1 MPLED
6 RALTTEHIVEVRFRA
21 FGKLLDIRGRIA
33 DWIADHSDL
42 TYWTVSENRV
52 EFRLN
57 ETSQRETAFV
67 GHRNLGYAVRRP
79 DTRNYLPDRALHFVA
94 ELLRVDE
101 FELRP
106 FMRVGVRMRVL
117 FPHQGEFAALVR
129 RVKERLPVNNKLV
142 EPFHAEIEDVGP
154 VLILRRGDR
163 RIKVQSG
170 PMAREQIQATMQGHD
185 NLPNVG
191 FYLDQDH
198 YQTENLG
205 RPTERDLAHL
215 VRSFSTAAWEAV
227 DFFNRLLF

>member
-6 RALTTEHIVEVRFRA
+6 RALTTEHVVEVRFRA
-21 FGKLLDIRGRIA
+21 FGRLLDIRGRIA
-33 DWIADHSDL
+33 DWITDHSDF
-42 TYWTVSENRV
+42 TFWSVSENRV
-52 EFRLN
+52 EFRLS

-79 DTRNYLPDRALHFVA
+79 DTRNYLPDRALHFVG

-106 FMRVGVRMRVL
+106 FVRVGVRLRVL
-117 FPHQGEFAALVR
+117 FPFQGEFAALLR
-129 RVKERLPVNNKLV
+129 RVNERVPVHNNLV
-142 EPFHAEIEDVGP
+142 EPFHAEVEDVGP

-163 RIKVQSG
+163 RIQVKAG
-170 PMAREQIQATMQGHD
+170 PMAQEQSQSLMQGYD
-185 NLPNVG
+185 NLPLVG

-205 RPTERDLAHL
+205 HPTERDLAHL

-227 DFFNRLLF
+227 DFYNRLLF